1 MAELAAGPHAA
12 GDSAERARR
21 QDRLQR
27 AEATF
32 HPLSFDTA
40 AARAYGHIYAAIM
53 ATGRKVRGPRA
64 VDLLIAATAMAAELP
79 LYTRN
84 TDDFRG
90 IEHLV
95 EVVGV

>member
-1 MAELAAGPHAA
+1 
-12 GDSAERARR
+12 
-21 QDRLQR
+21 
-27 AEATF
+27 
-32 HPLSFDTA
+32 
-40 AARAYGHIYAAIM
+40 M
-53 ATGRKVRGPRA
+53 ATGPKARGPRA

-84 TDDFRG
+84 TGDFRG

>member
-1 MAELAAGPHAA
+1 
-12 GDSAERARR
+12 
-21 QDRLQR
+21 
-27 AEATF
+27 
-32 HPLSFDTA
+32 
-40 AARAYGHIYAAIM
+40 M
-53 ATGRKVRGPRA
+53 ATGRKARGPRA
-64 VDLLIAATAMAAELP
+64 ADLLP